1 MQQPDTHVHTQHHV
15 TTLLLCVISIPVMT
29 PLCACCFK
37 GNTALITTPLSG
49 ACEQIWCI
57 QYVSVSVRLSFI
69 CISHTV
75 SLGLYGAWLSLRG
88 GRFSSQTEADLFTQL
103 GRSQSVCVCVFA
115 GVLACMCV
123 WVCQGKNQLI
133 LWFPGL
139 RSCVSCECNV

>member
-1 MQQPDTHVHTQHHV
+1 MHAHAHGHTHTDTHTQHHV
-15 TTLLLCVISIPVMT
+15 TTLLMCVISIPVMI

-37 GNTALITTPLSG
+37 ANTALITTPLSG

-88 GRFSSQTEADLFTQL
+88 GRFSSQTEADLFP
-103 GRSQSVCVCVFA
+103 QSVCMCVFLQ
-115 GVLACMCV
+115 VRLHVCE

-133 LWFPGL
+133 LWFPGSG
-139 RSCVSCECNV
+139 SCVSCKCNV

>member
-57 QYVSVSVRLSFI
+57 QYVSVSVRLSFSVYHI
-69 CISHTV
+69 QC
-75 SLGLYGAWLSLRG
+75 LWGFMEPDWAWE
-88 GRFSSQTEADLFTQL
+88 EADLAVRLRLTYSHSWD
-103 GRSQSVCVCVFA
+103 GVRVCVCVFA
-115 GVLACMCV
+115 GVLARMCV